1 MQVLR
6 PERLYVPRGTLETDF
21 PAPLHSDAH
30 LSLEG
35 PRWVPAIKQATRW
48 KFVPLGRDAAGQPW
62 YTGLTNVDA
71 RDAWYALPR
80 APERPRREAYVHW
93 HGCHS
98 QRERG
103 MAPGE
108 RRAPAP
114 CPGGEG
120 PAPPHRHPTSP
131 PPHPAAYTQHLRETA
146 WCDPVVPAQPLG
158 ARTRWG
164 SVQWRD
170 RPVRGKEF
178 SECGALGAGGG
189 GREVP
194 TPHEPP
200 WGAEHPISRGPR
212 GAHGDPKSRPCS
224 CRQEPIR
231 GAAAL
236 AGLRPHARAVGAPAP
251 ALHDPGPAAVAA

>member
-103 MAPGE
+103 MAP
-108 RRAPAP
+108 
-114 CPGGEG
+114 
-120 PAPPHRHPTSP
+120 
-131 PPHPAAYTQHLRETA
+131 AYTQHLRETA

-178 SECGALGAGGG
+178 IVDRSRFGVQLPLPASDHMPGLSVPQRPRYTTQDLRRWPLERYCPSTGQ
-189 GREVP
+189 RPPP
-194 TPHEPP
+194 TPTPQH
-200 WGAEHPISRGPR
+200 
-212 GAHGDPKSRPCS
+212 
-224 CRQEPIR
+224 
-231 GAAAL
+231 
-236 AGLRPHARAVGAPAP
+236 
-251 ALHDPGPAAVAA
+251 